1 MLRYDAV
8 LFDVD
13 GTLLHTRPGI
23 EASFAH
29 AFRQMGLDLAGI
41 DLGAYLGPPLR
52 WSFGQHFADPA
63 DVERAVEAYRA
74 HYAAVGSHM
83 ARPYAGVPEL
93 LARLR
98 QAGVFL
104 VTATS
109 KPVEVVTPILREQ
122 GLAEAFDRI
131 GGASM
136 DASVDT
142 KTAVIRSVLA
152 DAHLAGKRVLMVGDR
167 QDDARGAADCGLD
180 FAAVLYGY
188 GSRAELDA
196 WNPVFFAES
205 PARLGREILG

>member
-29 AFRQMGLDLAGI
+29 AFRQMGLDPAGI

-52 WSFGQHFADPA
+52 WSFGRHFADPA

-74 HYAAVGSHM
+74 HYAAVGSHLC
-83 ARPYAGVPEL
+83 RPYPGVAGL
-93 LARLR
+93 LACLR
-98 QAGVFL
+98 EAGVFL
-104 VTATS
+104 ATATS

-122 GLAEAFDRI
+122 GLAEAFDLI

-142 KTAVIRSVLA
+142 KTAVIRAVLA
-152 DAHLAGKRVLMVGDR
+152 DERLAGKRVLPFCTHGGGGKGHTHRDI
-167 QDDARGAADCGLD
+167 AALCAGAQMAPMY
-180 FAAVLYGY
+180 AAYEG
-188 GSRAELDA
+188 GTGAELSA
-196 WNPVFFAES
+196 WVRSNA
-205 PARLGREILG
+205 